1 MSFALAIINSE
12 HKHNKFEIHRII
24 YYFWMGRESIY
35 EYKQITIPM
44 IEVSFYYLLLP
55 EGLYQVWYNN
65 ILVLHT
71 IITSSSN
78 NFWQWYAHFYLF
90 DHFDSPTNIIFQLL
104 HFQAVILVI
113 ERWFPINLIHCTVHN
128 EVGGDAIGTY
138 FLRQPW
144 LIQKCKIFVIIYIH

>member
-1 MSFALAIINSE
+1 MSFALAIINS
-12 HKHNKFEIHRII
+12 HNKFEIHRII

-71 IITSSSN
+71 ILNLLLTIFDNGMLIFVSLIITIHQPILFSN
-78 NFWQWYAHFYLF
+78 CFISKRWYWSLKGGFLSILYIVLYIMKWVVMPLEH
-90 DHFDSPTNIIFQLL
+90 IFRL
-104 HFQAVILVI
+104 
-113 ERWFPINLIHCTVHN
+113 
-128 EVGGDAIGTY
+128 
-138 FLRQPW
+138 PW
-144 LIQKCKIFVIIYIH
+144 LIHKCKIFVIFIH